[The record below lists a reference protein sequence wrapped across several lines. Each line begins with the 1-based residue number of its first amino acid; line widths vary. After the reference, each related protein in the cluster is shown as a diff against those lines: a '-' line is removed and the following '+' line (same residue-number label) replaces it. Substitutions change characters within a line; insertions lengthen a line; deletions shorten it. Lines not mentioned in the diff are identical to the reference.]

1 MNIEEGDLVQLKTG
15 GPVMYVVYSV
25 NPDAVHCS
33 WYMGKGEPHKS
44 GTFSSHDLVIKEKY
58 PVLHVERDY

>member
-1 MNIEEGDLVQLKTG
+1 
-15 GPVMYVVYSV
+15 MYVIYSV

-44 GTFSSHDLVIKEKY
+44 GTFSSRDLVIKEKY